1 MRLVFLNNFL
11 NDKFMFVNTDNET
24 FRMVL
29 NSNYVDKSG
38 LISIL
43 NHKINSEYRFICV
56 SRARRFG
63 KSVTAHMLNAYYS
76 KGCDSKDLFSNL
88 EIAKDPDFKTHLNK
102 YDVIYLD
109 MQSFELDDEESNNY
123 IETLNKK
130 VTRELIRLYPDLLS
144 DAPNSLN
151 LPKALSI
158 LNKKFVFIIDE
169 WDFPL
174 NRYKNDTKLVEKYI
188 DLLRKLFKE
197 TTNSKNVPLVYM
209 TGILP
214 LARYDTQSALNN
226 FTEFT
231 MVNPG
236 PFAKYYGFT
245 EEEVAKICEEHHL
258 DPVKTKLLDFL
269 TREKH
274 LKDLMH

>member
-1 MRLVFLNNFL
+1 
-11 NDKFMFVNTDNET
+11 
-24 FRMVL
+24 
-29 NSNYVDKSG
+29 
-38 LISIL
+38 
-43 NHKINSEYRFICV
+43 
-56 SRARRFG
+56 
-63 KSVTAHMLNAYYS
+63 
-76 KGCDSKDLFSNL
+76 
-88 EIAKDPDFKTHLNK
+88 
-102 YDVIYLD
+102 
-109 MQSFELDDEESNNY
+109 MQSFELDEEESNNY

-231 MVNPG
+231 MVKP
-236 PFAKYYGFT
+236 
-245 EEEVAKICEEHHL
+245 
-258 DPVKTKLLDFL
+258 
-269 TREKH
+269 
-274 LKDLMH
+274 